1 MSQSPGSLRGHTVH
15 AVRLTPFRFDLNGR
29 VVDVKPMFDIVHH
42 SAQHLLPLAI
52 ARGLPLRARFRRL
65 RQRMMA
71 AAQVEGIYTDED
83 VFTRVS

>member
-42 SAQHLLPLAI
+42 SAQHLLPLA
-52 ARGLPLRARFRRL
+52 RGLPLRARFRRL

-71 AAQVEGIYTDED
+71 AAQAEGIYTDED